1 MSVQSWSGTEPHWS
15 ASPVVSSS
23 VPAWAGA
30 ALLLGLAQ
38 ADHAGAEQSC
48 STCGPDLHRRMTMPN
63 RVGLCWSPALALTRA
78 GLCPCHTEAEPIPVP
93 SRARCARTQSRPH
106 PCRGEPDD
114 DRAENTSASGCSTP
128 VLSHARVESAHCR
141 AGLCQCRA
149 VSVLICAGPGWRR
162 CRAGPFHSVAGAG
175 ASARPAVP
183 PPLEIQSVHVVLRR
197 GAREEGRGWA
207 QAPCSALP
215 NGGAAP
221 PFPSESGP
229 MAREGGAMSWREGW
243 VCGHVGA
250 EGGLKV
256 SRALWAR
263 QSGRRG

>member
-48 STCGPDLHRRMTMPN
+48 STCGPDLHRRMPMPN
-63 RVGLCWSPALALTRA
+63 RVGLCWSPAFALTRA

-141 AGLCQCRA
+141 AGLCQCR
-149 VSVLICAGPGWRR
+149 VVPVPGCVGADLCRARLAPVPGRAMPFR
-162 CRAGPFHSVAGAG
+162 CRCRCQCPPGRPSTPGDTER
-175 ASARPAVP
+175 ARGSQARCP
-183 PPLEIQSVHVVLRR
+183 RR
-197 GAREEGRGWA
+197 GAGLG
-207 QAPCSALP
+207 PGSVL
-215 NGGAAP
+215 GATQ
-221 PFPSESGP
+221 
-229 MAREGGAMSWREGW
+229 W
-243 VCGHVGA
+243 
-250 EGGLKV
+250 
-256 SRALWAR
+256 
-263 QSGRRG
+263 RRGPALSLRERANGQRGRCHVLAGGVGLRSRGSGGRS